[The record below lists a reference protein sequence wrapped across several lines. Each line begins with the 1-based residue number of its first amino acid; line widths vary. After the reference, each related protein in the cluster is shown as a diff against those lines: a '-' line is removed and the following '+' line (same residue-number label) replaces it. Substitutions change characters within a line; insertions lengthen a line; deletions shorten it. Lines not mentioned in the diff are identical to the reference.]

1 LVDRETEPA
10 LRALVGECDAMRR
23 VRGEIVALAA
33 LDTPVLIL
41 GETGTGKGLAARALH
56 ALSPRRARIFVHADC
71 ASLPRALFESEL
83 FGHERGAFTGA
94 VARRA
99 GRFERAAGGS
109 IFLDEI
115 GELDAAMQAALL
127 HVLQERSY
135 ERVGGDAPIAMS
147 ARVIAAT
154 HRDLRAEVRAGR
166 FRADLYFRLDV
177 VRLCLPPLRERAGD
191 VPRLARALL
200 ARASSRLALA
210 PPRLTQGALARL
222 AAHAW
227 PGNVRELENVLER
240 LAIRGAGRDLQA
252 SDVASALDEQDGLA
266 ASASPTPA
274 TSLHGVLRDCGGNV
288 ARAARA
294 LGIPRTTLRRR
305 LAEQRPQ
312 LRHHE
317 VERDHGQHRLVD
329 PGEAALADVVEEATA
344 HPAPEH
350 HEDREQREQRRER
363 GEREARRAED
373 HELREV
379 TERLAG
385 RHRADH
391 PLATEAEVQE
401 EGSGQRAGRAD
412 RRVEETDRA
421 AEHEEAPVPLQPLG
435 MRAEQQQTWRPGRRQ
450 HEEPDRRAR
459 ERGRELLRD
468 DEPGEAHGHE
478 RQRVPADDPGL
489 DVPALDEAARGVGD
503 ELNDTVER
511 NRDERVVEEQQ
522 DREQC
527 HAACEAEHAREH
539 RGGERRSAENRELK
553 RIQTRP

>member
-1 LVDRETEPA
+1 MHQQGEPA
-10 LRALVGECDAMRR
+10 MRALVGDCDAMRAI
-23 VRGEIVALAA
+23 RGEIAALAP

-41 GETGTGKGLAARALH
+41 GETGTGKGLVARALH
-56 ALSPRRARIFVHADC
+56 ALSLRRTRPFVHADC
-71 ASLPRALFESEL
+71 ASLSRALFESEL

-115 GELDAAMQAALL
+115 GELDAPMQAALL
-127 HVLQERSY
+127 HVLQERSF
-135 ERVGGDAPIAMS
+135 ERVGGDAPLAMS

-177 VRLCLPPLRERAGD
+177 VRLRLPPLRERAGD
-191 VPRLARALL
+191 LPLLTRALL
-200 ARASSRLALA
+200 ARASSRLALP
-210 PPRLTQGALARL
+210 PPRLTDSALARL

-227 PGNVRELENVLER
+227 PGNVRELENALER
-240 LAIRGAGRDLQA
+240 LAIRGAGRELHA
-252 SDVASALDEQDGLA
+252 SDVARALDDLEGFAGA
-266 ASASPTPA
+266 ASATA
-274 TSLHGVLRDCGGNV
+274 AVSLHGVLRDCGGNV

-329 PGEAALADVVEEATA
+329 PGKAALADLVEQPAP

-350 HEDREQREQRRER
+350 HEDREQGEERRER
-363 GEREARRAED
+363 DEREAGRAED
-373 HELREV
+373 EELREV
-379 TERLAG
+379 SERLAG
-385 RHRADH
+385 RHRPDH
-391 PLATEAEVQE
+391 LLAAEAQIQE

-412 RRVEETDRA
+412 RRVEEPDRA
-421 AEHEEAPVPLQPLG
+421 AEHEEAAVALELLG
-435 MRAEQQQTWRPGRRQ
+435 VRAEQQQARRPGRRQ
-450 HEEPDRRAR
+450 HEEPDQRAR

-468 DEPGEAHGHE
+468 REPGEAHRHE
-478 RQRVPADDPGL
+478 RQRVPADDAAL
-489 DVPALDEAARGVGD
+489 DVPPLDEAARGVRD
-503 ELNDTVER
+503 ELDDTVER
-511 NRDERVVEEQQ
+511 DRDERVVEEQQ
-522 DREQC
+522 DREQG
-527 HAACEAEHAREH
+527 HAAGEPEHARERR
-539 RGGERRSAENRELK
+539 RGEGRGAEDREPK
-553 RIQTRP
+553 RIQTGL

>member
-1 LVDRETEPA
+1 MDPETEPA

-23 VRGEIVALAA
+23 ARGEIAALAP

-56 ALSPRRARIFVHADC
+56 ALSPRRARAFVHADC

-109 IFLDEI
+109 LFLDEI
-115 GELDAAMQAALL
+115 GELDLPMQAALL

-177 VRLCLPPLRERAGD
+177 ARLRLPPLRERAGD
-191 VPRLARALL
+191 VPLLARALL

-227 PGNVRELENVLER
+227 PGNVRELENALER
-240 LAIRGAGRDLQA
+240 LTIRGAGRELHA
-252 SDVASALDEQDGLA
+252 SDVAKALDDVDGIVA
-266 ASASPTPA
+266 AAEPSA
-274 TSLHGVLRDCGGNV
+274 TSLHGALRDCGGNV

-317 VERDHGQHRLVD
+317 VERDPGQHRLVD
-329 PGEAALADVVEEATA
+329 PGEAALADVIEQPAA

-350 HEDREQREQRRER
+350 HEDGEQREQRRE
-363 GEREARRAED
+363 GDEGEARRAED

-379 TERLAG
+379 SERLAG
-385 RHRADH
+385 RHRSDQ
-391 PLATEAEVQE
+391 LLTTEAEIQE
-401 EGSGQRAGRAD
+401 EGSGQRSGRAD
-412 RRVEETDRA
+412 RRVEEPDRA
-421 AEHEEAPVPLQPLG
+421 AEHEEASVALELLR
-435 MRAEQQQTWRPGRRQ
+435 MRAEQQQAGRPGRRQ
-450 HEEPDRRAR
+450 HEDPDQRAG

-468 DEPGEAHGHE
+468 REPGEAHRHE
-478 RQRVPADDPGL
+478 RQRVPADDPRL
-489 DVPALDEAARGVGD
+489 DVPPLDEAARRVRD
-503 ELNDTVER
+503 ELDDTVER

-522 DREQC
+522 DREQG
-527 HAACEAEHAREH
+527 HAARETEHARE
-539 RGGERRSAENRELK
+539 RGGGEGRGAEDREPE